1 MLTGS
6 SDEDTLLANISASVM
21 MMAPASPLDMY
32 VNLSLR
38 LVSNLAMC
46 GEISPIKLISPV
58 THIIDDTINVAI
70 INMIKRRTVTLTP
83 RAAAS
88 SSFIER
94 MRICLYNKVMIIKP
108 AHVTKKGIARLSF
121 ETPLRLPM
129 IQYSI
134 EASCFQDSAA
144 SLRNIRIVCAT
155 E

>member
-1 MLTGS
+1 
-6 SDEDTLLANISASVM
+6 
-21 MMAPASPLDMY
+21 
-32 VNLSLR
+32 
-38 LVSNLAMC
+38 
-46 GEISPIKLISPV
+46 
-58 THIIDDTINVAI
+58 
-70 INMIKRRTVTLTP
+70 MIKRRIVTLTP

-88 SSFIER
+88 SSLIER

-134 EASCFQDSAA
+134 EASCFSGSAA